1 MFKKIILGF
10 CALSVVL
17 GISSQALS
25 ATQKKHHKKR
35 HRTHHH
41 SKNEAAREKPASLT
55 PAAPTPET
63 PAPASSGWFDKFE
76 AGWKRGLTFINKDQ
90 KYSLKF
96 RILLQPR
103 YEFQSYDSALESGK
117 DDQNTFRM
125 RRLLLSWEGN
135 GFTKNLEYKVQV
147 NAVASEWKDFLEDAY
162 MNYRFMDPLQV
173 EFGQYKIPYI
183 RQQINS
189 SGRLQFTERSLASDE
204 FRWASTDGTTT
215 TTCTLPGGGTVSGTG
230 ISACGGGAIKS
241 STTTY
246 SERKFHYDTG
256 LMLQG
261 QAFDRRLE
269 YYGSVTNGTGPNRI
283 NLNFVFLFL
292 CRSVWNI
299 LGQYGYSEA
308 DVDYLEHPALFLGG
322 SGGYNSQDNTQTKI
336 AQAGGE
342 IGFKYKGAS
351 LQGEYFYRHK
361 NPIAGPTTGDHG
373 YYVQAG
379 YTVLPRRLEVA
390 GRASQVFLAG
400 PKNNKSEYTAG
411 INYYV
416 FGHDLK
422 LQGNYSYLPTQYAAG
437 TANDHRFILQLQTWF

>member
-1 MFKKIILGF
+1 MLRKIFIVVSVLATTFLALEGF
-10 CALSVVL
+10 
-17 GISSQALS
+17 S
-25 ATQKKHHKKR
+25 ATEKKPHKKP
-35 HRTHHH
+35 HASHKYHTKKV
-41 SKNEAAREKPASLT
+41 SAPAVTS
-55 PAAPTPET
+55 A
-63 PAPASSGWFDKFE
+63 PAPAPESAPAPATRSGGWFDKFE
-76 AGWKRGLTFINKDQ
+76 VTWKRGLTFISKDQ
-90 KYSLKF
+90 KYALKF

-103 YEFQSYDSALESGK
+103 YEFQSYNTALEGK

-135 GFTKNLEYKVQV
+135 GFTRNLEYKVQV
-147 NAVASEWKDFLEDAY
+147 NAVAQEWKDFLEDAY
-162 MNYRFMDPLQV
+162 INYRFKDLLQV
-173 EFGQYKIPYI
+173 EFGQYKVPYI

-189 SGRLQFTERSLASDE
+189 SGRLQFTERSLASEE
-204 FRWASTDGTTT
+204 FRWTATDASTT

-230 ISACGGGAIKS
+230 ISACGGGATKT

-256 LMLQG
+256 LMIQG

-269 YYGSVTNGTGPNRI
+269 YYASVTNGSGPNR
-283 NLNFVFLFL
+283 LNVNNEFLYL
-292 CRSVWNI
+292 GRTVWNI
-299 LGQYGYSEA
+299 LGQYGYAEA
-308 DVDYLEHPALFLGG
+308 DVDYLDQPALFIGG
-322 SGGYNSQDNTQTKI
+322 SGGFNSQDNTQTKI

-361 NPIAGPTTGDHG
+361 NPLAGPTTGDHG
-373 YYVQAG
+373 YYVQTG
-379 YTVLPRRLEVA
+379 YTVIPKHLELA
-390 GRASQVFLAG
+390 GRVSEVFLAG

-437 TANDHRFILQLQTWF
+437 TANDHRVIVQVQTWF

>member
-1 MFKKIILGF
+1 MLKKILILVCVIATTF
-10 CALSVVL
+10 VTSE
-17 GISSQALS
+17 SFS
-25 ATQKKHHKKR
+25 ATQKKHHGKR
-35 HRTHHH
+35 HSTHKHH
-41 SKNEAAREKPASLT
+41 KKAVAAT
-55 PAAPTPET
+55 PAPAPTPES
-63 PAPASSGWFDKFE
+63 APAAPPSGGGWFDKFE
-76 AGWKRGLTFINKDQ
+76 AGWKRGLTFLSKDQ

-103 YEFQSYDSALESGK
+103 YEFQSYNTALEGK

-125 RRLLLSWEGN
+125 RRLLISWEGN
-135 GFTKNLEYKVQV
+135 GFTKNLEYKAQV
-147 NAVASEWKDFLEDAY
+147 NAVASDWKDFLEDAY

-173 EFGQYKIPYI
+173 EFGQYKIPYSK
-183 RQQINS
+183 QQINS
-189 SGRLQFTERSLASDE
+189 SGRLQFTERSLASEE
-204 FRWASTDGTTT
+204 FRWAATDGTTT

-230 ISACGGGAIKS
+230 ISACGGGATKT

-256 LMLQG
+256 LMIQG

-269 YYGSVTNGTGPNRI
+269 YYASVTNGSGPNR
-283 NLNFVFLFL
+283 LNVNNEFLYL
-292 CRSVWNI
+292 GRAVWNI

-308 DVDYLEHPALFLGG
+308 DVDYLEHPALFIGG
-322 SGGYNSQDNTQTKI
+322 SGGFNSQDNTQTKI

-361 NPIAGPTTGDHG
+361 NPLAGPTTGDHG